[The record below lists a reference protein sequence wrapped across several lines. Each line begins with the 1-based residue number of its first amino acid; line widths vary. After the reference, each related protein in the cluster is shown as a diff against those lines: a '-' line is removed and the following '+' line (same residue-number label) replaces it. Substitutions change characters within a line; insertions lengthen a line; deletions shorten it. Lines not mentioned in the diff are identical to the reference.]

1 MVKYDRNTLFQVS
14 ASWDV
19 FHPLFLHVKLP
30 ITIVVFSHV
39 MSSKTNKNLT
49 GTISHTK
56 SRSSGANWQR
66 QNSVDW
72 KYFLRSKLE
81 YISWTLGCIAPDFGF
96 TRSSLTGKIGCQS
109 RAVWKA
115 IMAGPSKR
123 YDLGSWLDSLK
134 GMIWDHGWTVW
145 KVWFGIMAWQSE
157 RQDTN
162 NGTVWNWKVWF
173 GIIAGQSQRYDL
185 GSWLDSLKSKIL
197 TTGQSKRCD
206 LGLWPKS
213 LKGRFWIMATVFEK

>member
-145 KVWFGIMAWQSE
+145 KA
-157 RQDTN
+157 RH
-162 NGTVWNWKVWF
+162 
-173 GIIAGQSQRYDL
+173 
-185 GSWLDSLKSKIL
+185 
-197 TTGQSKRCD
+197 
-206 LGLWPKS
+206 
-213 LKGRFWIMATVFEK
+213 